1 MIYLFTLLLIDSWV
15 VSGFWLLCVMLLCSS
30 FYMSLGAHM
39 QEFELDNSQQRKC
52 KIGVC
57 LSSIDTGDLFQSG
70 FV

>member
-1 MIYLFTLLLIDSWV
+1 
-15 VSGFWLLCVMLLCSS
+15 MLLCSS
-30 FYMSLGAHM
+30 FYMSPGAHV

-57 LSSIDTGDLFQSG
+57 LSFIDTGDLFQSG